1 MTRSFLIGAN
11 IKEEHTMKKRIFATL
26 LALLLLL
33 SLAACGAKQAE
44 TEYYYPEEPGD
55 AYAGYAPGS
64 PNLSTDNKFMDTS
77 ESTADTVTGGG
88 AVEIAQQAEKIIY
101 SATVTMETLS
111 FDQTVES
118 LESAVA
124 GIGGFIQSSNVN
136 GDTSYDEDGKV
147 DVLNRRA
154 YYTVR
159 IPAEKFND
167 FLTYSGTLGNI
178 ISSNRNAD
186 NVTSQYTDYEAR
198 LVSLR
203 TEETRLLELL
213 AKATDIDAL
222 IALNNRLSEVRYD
235 IEAIQRNLKN
245 LDSKISYSSVSFTI
259 REVRVYR
266 SSVSVQR
273 SFWERIGDSFTGG
286 WDDFVEGVEDFTIG
300 LVGAIVPLTIVA
312 VLAVV
317 AIILIRKSIKA
328 RKAKKESGDE

>member
-1 MTRSFLIGAN
+1 
-11 IKEEHTMKKRIFATL
+11 MKKRIFATL

-44 TEYYYPEEPGD
+44 AEYYYPEEPGD

-77 ESTADTVTGGG
+77 ESTADTVTEGG
-88 AVEIAQQAEKIIY
+88 AAEIAQQAEKIIY
-101 SATVTMETLS
+101 SATVNMETLQ
-111 FDQTVES
+111 FDDTVS
-118 LESAVA
+118 ALEAAVQS
-124 GIGGFIQSSNVN
+124 IGGFIENSNVS
-136 GDTSYDEDGKV
+136 GDTSYDADGKV
-147 DVLNRRA
+147 QIYNRRA

-159 IPAEKFND
+159 VPVQKFND
-167 FLTYSGTLGNI
+167 FLTYSGTLGNV
-178 ISSNRNAD
+178 ISSNKNAN

-222 IALNNRLSEVRYD
+222 IALNSRLSEVRYD
-235 IEAIQRNLKN
+235 IEAIERNLKN

-259 REVRVYR
+259 REVRVYQ

-286 WDDFVEGVEDFTIG
+286 WDDFVEGVEDFCVG
-300 LVGAIVPLTIVA
+300 LVGAIFPLTIVA
-312 VLAVV
+312 ALAVV
-317 AIILIRKSIKA
+317 AVILIRKSIKA
-328 RKAKKESGDE
+328 RKAKKEAGGE

>member
-1 MTRSFLIGAN
+1 
-11 IKEEHTMKKRIFATL
+11 MKKRIFATL

-33 SLAACGAKQAE
+33 SLAGCGAKQAE
-44 TEYYYPEEPGD
+44 TEYYSPEEPGD
-55 AYAGYAPGS
+55 AYTGYAPGS

-77 ESTADTVTGGG
+77 SESTADTVTGSG
-88 AVEIAQQAEKIIY
+88 AVEITQQAEKIIY

-136 GDTSYDEDGKV
+136 GDTSYDQDGKV

-186 NVTSQYTDYEAR
+186 NVTSRYTDYEAR
-198 LVSLR
+198 LISLR

-213 AKATDIDAL
+213 AKATDIDSL
-222 IALNNRLSEVRYD
+222 IALNSRLSEVRYD
-235 IEAIQRNLKN
+235 IEAIERNLKN
-245 LDSKISYSSVSFTI
+245 LDSQIAYSTVTFTI

-266 SSVSVQR
+266 SHVSVQR
-273 SFWERIGDSFTGG
+273 SFAQRMGDSFTGG
-286 WDDFVEGVEDFTIG
+286 WEDFVTGLEDFTIG
-300 LVGAIVPLTIVA
+300 LAGAIVPLTIVA

-328 RKAKKESGDE
+328 RKPKKEAGEE